1 MDDLRNTMS
10 YVNGELEAA
19 IKLADEQWLSAY

>member
-19 IKLADEQWLSAY
+19 IKLADEQ